1 MLAKDYREIPP
12 PFKLEGMLYYSTLL
26 KLELIGQVLSFKCN
40 NVKEIQTK
48 YHSPYKTGKLFFI
61 CTLVSFFHGSMCSVL
76 GCASAI
82 SGQKYVAALALSGVD
97 SPLQEHRQKMWF
109 GEIQ

>member
-1 MLAKDYREIPP
+1 MLAKDCREIPP

-40 NVKEIQTK
+40 NVKEIQTE
-48 YHSPYKTGKLFFI
+48 YHSPYKTRKLFFI
-61 CTLVSFFHGSMCSVL
+61 LHISVFLSFSVL
-76 GCASAI
+76 GRASAI
-82 SGQKYVAALALSGVD
+82 SGQKDVAALALSGVD
-97 SPLQEHRQKMWF
+97 SPLQQHRQKMWF